1 MILCVAC
8 NLLSKLPAI
17 TKGLELAWD
26 LRISQDNLPLRLKML
41 LDCYLLI
48 NFLRQWFDDMGG
60 LQLPATMEAC
70 NSFFY

>member
-26 LRISQDNLPLRLKML
+26 LRISQDNLPLRLENALRL
-41 LDCYLLI
+41 LSA
-48 NFLRQWFDDMGG
+48 N
-60 LQLPATMEAC
+60 QLPATMV
-70 NSFFY
+70 